1 MSDYPPRLLT
11 VGADECQKDT
21 ISKIAIITVMTEQER
36 IRRLRAAL
44 IICGRLVGGA
54 IGDTCSDDFLC
65 MIPDE
70 VRAFVS
76 KHSTC
81 WPGSGHPVVTEL
93 IDALRDSIDHIDR
106 VTAPTRDED
115 IAVIDRARAAI
126 AKAGEKP

>member
-1 MSDYPPRLLT
+1 MSDYPPQLLT

-70 VRAFVS
+70 VRGFVA
-76 KHSTC
+76 KHS
-81 WPGSGHPVVTEL
+81 
-93 IDALRDSIDHIDR
+93 HI
-106 VTAPTRDED
+106 P
-115 IAVIDRARAAI
+115 
-126 AKAGEKP
+126 P